1 MFEVAYLLASTIM
14 TFEVMQYGHLWT
26 VEKTKLPFVQKAI
39 CVLLNVER
47 LTAILLKLRYLHC
60 YLDFTKEQRSRKLL
74 LQFGV
79 KAILNMIVILFW
91 FYDVF
96 EVTHE
101 LNEYS
106 VLVRFWL
113 YFNIMT
119 IAAEPIIL
127 NFFLPWIKHDDDSS
141 IDDR

>member
-1 MFEVAYLLASTIM
+1 MV
-14 TFEVMQYGHLWT
+14 
-26 VEKTKLPFVQKAI
+26 
-39 CVLLNVER
+39 
-47 LTAILLKLRYLHC
+47 
-60 YLDFTKEQRSRKLL
+60 
-74 LQFGV
+74 
-79 KAILNMIVILFW
+79 VILFW
-91 FYDVF
+91 FYDVL

-127 NFFLPWIKHDDDSS
+127 NFFLPWIKHEDDSS
-141 IDDR
+141 IDDRQDKYVRSGQEQEMVNPLETLKVAISHDVKNYEDLQIVKKAVDHKQYQHFEEDFHAVVVLCFLKSN